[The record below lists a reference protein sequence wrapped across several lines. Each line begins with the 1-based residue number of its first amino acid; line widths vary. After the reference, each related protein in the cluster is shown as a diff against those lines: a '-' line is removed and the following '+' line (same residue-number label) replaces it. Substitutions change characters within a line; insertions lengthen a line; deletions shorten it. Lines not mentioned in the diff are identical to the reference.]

1 MAGSWHEGEAVTKM
15 DGVRRQRIAW
25 WALDYL
31 WAGGVWIST
40 LFAPRSPDRY
50 ATGARRT
57 VVAIPG
63 VYEDWRFLR
72 PLIVPLS
79 RRGHAVHVVTALGHT
94 RAPIADGAR
103 LVGQLIA
110 ERDLRDVVVVAHSK
124 GGLIGKLA
132 MLADEEG
139 RISSMVTVCTP
150 FHGSSLAPLLPLP
163 SLRPLA
169 AGHASLAT
177 LGEVADVNARITSV
191 FGLFDEH
198 VPEGSTLA
206 WARNVRV
213 PVAGHFRLL
222 GHATCRQ
229 VVFDVVEG
237 RTPAAT

>member
-1 MAGSWHEGEAVTKM
+1 MIRQALAGLVDWAY
-15 DGVRRQRIAW
+15 GVGW
-25 WALDYL
+25 WAHALT
-31 WAGGVWIST
+31 AGG
-40 LFAPRSPDRY
+40 SPDAFTEPGPDTAHHTPLVLLPGIWERWQY
-50 ATGARRT
+50 LEPLARTLHGYGHPVHFVPALGSNGAPLDASAR
-57 VVAIPG
+57 VVA
-63 VYEDWRFLR
+63 DFL
-72 PLIVPLS
+72 
-79 RRGHAVHVVTALGHT
+79 
-94 RAPIADGAR
+94 
-103 LVGQLIA
+103 A
-110 ERDLRDVVVVAHSK
+110 ERGLTEVMLVAHSK

-177 LGEVADVNARITSV
+177 LGEVADMNARITSV

-206 WARNVRV
+206 GARNVRV